1 MVTKYLV
8 LTFKNESGD
17 KINLSLKGIKDKLTS
32 EEISKAMDVIISK
45 NAFYSSGGKL
55 IQKSGAQII
64 TKNVDDYKVG

>member
-8 LTFKNESGD
+8 LSFKNESGD
-17 KINLSLKGIKDKLTS
+17 KINLSLKGIKENLTA

>member
-1 MVTKYLV
+1 MITKYLV

-17 KINLSLKGIKDKLTS
+17 KINLSLKGIKDKLTA

-64 TKNVDDYKVG
+64 TKNVDEYKVG

>member
-8 LTFKNESGD
+8 LAFKNESGD
-17 KINLSLKGIKDKLTS
+17 KINLSLKGIKDNLTA

-45 NAFYSSGGKL
+45 NAFFSSGGKL

>member
-1 MVTKYLV
+1 M
-8 LTFKNESGD
+8 S
-17 KINLSLKGIKDKLTS
+17 KGIKDKLTA

-45 NAFYSSGGKL
+45 DAFYSSGGKL